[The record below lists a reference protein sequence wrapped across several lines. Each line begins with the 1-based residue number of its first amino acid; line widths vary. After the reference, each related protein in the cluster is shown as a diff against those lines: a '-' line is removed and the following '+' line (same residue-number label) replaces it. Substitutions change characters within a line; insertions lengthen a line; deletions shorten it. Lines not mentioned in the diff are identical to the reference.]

1 MNRKY
6 PTNREFVKTLRH
18 NGKNYTI
25 RSIFDTD
32 NQFDFDRTIAKYNK
46 SENRFN
52 FDMSIQQKQFQ
63 KLNIDNM
70 FKQLYDDDDIRYIN

>member
-18 NGKNYTI
+18 NGKNYTL

-32 NQFDFDRTIAKYNK
+32 NQFDFDKTIVKYNK
-46 SENRFN
+46 SKNK
-52 FDMSIQQKQFQ
+52 FDFDISIQQKQFQ
-63 KLNIDNM
+63 QLNID
-70 FKQLYDDDDIRYIN
+70 DIFNTSYNYNDILF

>member
-18 NGKNYTI
+18 NGKNYKL

-32 NQFDFDRTIAKYNK
+32 NQFDFDKTISKYNK
-46 SENRFN
+46 SENRFD
-52 FDMSIQQKQFQ
+52 FDISIQQKQFQ
-63 KLNIDNM
+63 QLNIDDLFNTS
-70 FKQLYDDDDIRYIN
+70 YNYNDDILF

>member
-18 NGKNYTI
+18 NGKNYTL

-32 NQFDFDRTIAKYNK
+32 NQFDFDKTIAKYNK
-46 SENRFN
+46 SENRFY

-63 KLNIDNM
+63 QLNIDDIFNTS
-70 FKQLYDDDDIRYIN
+70 YNYNDDILF

>member
-18 NGKNYTI
+18 NGKNYTL

-32 NQFDFDRTIAKYNK
+32 NQFDFDKTIYNGDSSVDFYK
-46 SENRFN
+46 FCL
-52 FDMSIQQKQFQ
+52 K
-63 KLNIDNM
+63 K
-70 FKQLYDDDDIRYIN
+70 K

>member
-18 NGKNYTI
+18 NGKNYTL
-25 RSIFDTD
+25 RSIFDTN
-32 NQFDFDRTIAKYNK
+32 NQFDFDKTIAKYNQ
-46 SENRFN
+46 SENKFE

-63 KLNIDNM
+63 QLNIDDIINTP
-70 FKQLYDDDDIRYIN
+70 YDYNNDILF

>member
-18 NGKNYTI
+18 NGKNYTL

-32 NQFDFDRTIAKYNK
+32 NQFDFDKTIAKYNK
-46 SENRFN
+46 FKNRFD
-52 FDMSIQQKQFQ
+52 FDISIQQKQFQ
-63 KLNIDNM
+63 QLNIDDIFNTS
-70 FKQLYDDDDIRYIN
+70 YNYNDDILF

>member
-18 NGKNYTI
+18 NGKNYKL

-32 NQFDFDRTIAKYNK
+32 NQFDFDKTIAKYNK
-46 SENRFN
+46 PENRFD
-52 FDMSIQQKQFQ
+52 FDISIQQKQFQ
-63 KLNIDNM
+63 QLNIDDLFNTS
-70 FKQLYDDDDIRYIN
+70 YNYNDDILF

>member
-18 NGKNYTI
+18 NGKNYKL

-32 NQFDFDRTIAKYNK
+32 NQFDFDKTIAKYNK
-46 SENRFN
+46 SENRFY

-63 KLNIDNM
+63 QLNIDNI
-70 FKQLYDDDDIRYIN
+70 FNTSYNYNDDILF

>member
-18 NGKNYTI
+18 NGKNYTL

-32 NQFDFDRTIAKYNK
+32 NQFDFDKTISNYNK
-46 SENRFN
+46 SETRFD
-52 FDMSIQQKQFQ
+52 FHISIQQKQFQ
-63 KLNIDNM
+63 QLNIDDIFNTS
-70 FKQLYDDDDIRYIN
+70 YNYNDDILF

>member
-18 NGKNYTI
+18 NGKNYKL

-32 NQFDFDRTIAKYNK
+32 NQFDFDKTITKYNK
-46 SENRFN
+46 SKNRFD
-52 FDMSIQQKQFQ
+52 FDMSI
-63 KLNIDNM
+63 
-70 FKQLYDDDDIRYIN
+70 

>member
-18 NGKNYTI
+18 NGKNYKL

-32 NQFDFDRTIAKYNK
+32 NQFDFDKTITKYNK
-46 SENRFN
+46 SKNRFD

-63 KLNIDNM
+63 QLNIDDIFNTS
-70 FKQLYDDDDIRYIN
+70 YNYNDDILF

>member
-18 NGKNYTI
+18 NGKNYTL

-32 NQFDFDRTIAKYNK
+32 NQFDFDKTIAKYNK

-52 FDMSIQQKQFQ
+52 FDMSI
-63 KLNIDNM
+63 
-70 FKQLYDDDDIRYIN
+70 

>member
-18 NGKNYTI
+18 NGKNYTL
-25 RSIFDTD
+25 RSIFDT
-32 NQFDFDRTIAKYNK
+32 NYQFDFDKTIAKYNK
-46 SENRFN
+46 SENRFD

-63 KLNIDNM
+63 QLNIDDIFNVPYNY
-70 FKQLYDDDDIRYIN
+70 KDDILFN